1 MLYNGQDNTLK
12 ILRHTSVGLYL
23 GDGEGNEILLPNKY
37 VPDEASIG
45 DEIRVFIYKDSE
57 ERLIATTLEPLI
69 RLNEFAWLRV
79 NDVNAHGA
87 FLYWGLEKDLFVPF
101 KEQHER
107 MVKGRNYIVYMY
119 LDEGTER
126 LTASS
131 RIYKFLN
138 LEKPVFEN
146 DEEVDL
152 LVYGRSEMGYKV
164 IINNKFEGLIYHNE
178 IFQEIT
184 TGDRLKGYI
193 KMVRPDDKIDVRLQQ
208 SGYHNIEPSSEFIL
222 LYLKAHQGFLP
233 LTDKSDPEQIVQRLD
248 MSKKTFK
255 KAIGNLYKQRLIRL
269 EHDGIY
275 LV

>member
-1 MLYNGQDNTLK
+1 MLNNGQYNTLK

-69 RLNEFAWLRV
+69 RLNAFAWLRV

-87 FLYWGLEKDLFVPF
+87 FMDWGLEKDLFVPF
-101 KEQHER
+101 KEQQER

-184 TGDRLKGYI
+184 TGDQLKGYI

-208 SGYHNIEPSSEFIL
+208 SGYQNVEPSSEFIL